1 MLLPLLSHLPQ
12 YFFQFLMFKI
22 KIKNALYPNLYPMA
36 FVALASVDKAPA
48 ALGLPSLNG
57 STEAMEMSLSLQ
69 LAGEQRWVASQG

>member
-1 MLLPLLSHLPQ
+1 MLLPLLPHLPQ

-22 KIKNALYPNLYPMA
+22 KINALYPNLYPMA
-36 FVALASVDKAPA
+36 FVALTFADKALA
-48 ALGLPSLNG
+48 ALALPSLNG

>member
-1 MLLPLLSHLPQ
+1 M
-12 YFFQFLMFKI
+12 
-22 KIKNALYPNLYPMA
+22 YPNLYPMA

-69 LAGEQRWVASQG
+69 LAGEQRWVASQGWIFSLPFDFEIASLLLQRL